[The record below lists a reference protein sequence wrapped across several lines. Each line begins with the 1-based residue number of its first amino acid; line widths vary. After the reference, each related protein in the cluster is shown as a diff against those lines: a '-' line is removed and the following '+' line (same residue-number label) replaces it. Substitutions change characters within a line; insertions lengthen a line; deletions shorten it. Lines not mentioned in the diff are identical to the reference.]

1 VPILG
6 DGCCRVALL
15 RGLRCFG
22 MQKVQLPTYPRE
34 EDRSLWPRIQIEDH
48 SQAKPWCRARW
59 HINHQHRDVEAVQ
72 YQDRA
77 ILGPTE
83 GALGPAVKWT
93 FSRHRI
99 VLALDVKASLCV
111 IGPEGGLLLDSVLT
125 LAQRTL
131 AALSQAAATADAAQ
145 GGVLVSVVAQ
155 GSRISDMR
163 ILIHSEVLDAE
174 SLPSLCRQ
182 LADVWSMLCVE
193 ITQGDWCD
201 SAAAAGRHAS
211 GFASTDGNQ
220 SRRANL
226 QVSVCRSP
234 QTSRFFPISSL
245 SLSHTHTL
253 PLIACELFGRF
264 VASS

>member
-1 VPILG
+1 MPILG

-245 SLSHTHTL
+245 SLSHTHTPSHCL
-253 PLIACELFGRF
+253 
-264 VASS
+264 